1 MTPCTKRSSPA
12 PSGTELQHRNLSH
25 YIEIEREVPEV
36 DDDCPPV
43 VVGVDGS
50 HAALN
55 AAQWAVAEAVSRGTR
70 LELVYAQSDSG
81 GGAMASGRASRVLD
95 AAYAAVTADS
105 PTVRVQTVCLAG
117 SAERVLIEES
127 KDASMICIGAR
138 GRFGAPLGPIATA
151 LGQDA
156 RCSVAIIRECVDQR
170 TGVISVV
177 LDDAPDNDAVV
188 CQAMKEGRMRK
199 ATVRQIDRRTNSWV
213 RRFPDVHVET
223 VAAGCGPHGLY
234 PPESALPQLAVVG
247 RADAQRIGELVSP
260 NCHPI
265 VGYPECS
272 VLLVRN

>member
-1 MTPCTKRSSPA
+1 MD
-12 PSGTELQHRNLSH
+12 E
-25 YIEIEREVPEV
+25 
-36 DDDCPPV
+36 DCPPV

-70 LELVYAQSDSG
+70 LRLVYAQSDSG
-81 GGAMASGRASRVLD
+81 GGAAASGRASRALE

-105 PTVRVQTVCLAG
+105 PTVQVQTVCLAG
-117 SAERVLIEES
+117 GAERVLIEES
-127 KDASMICIGAR
+127 EDASMICIGAR
-138 GRFGAPLGPIATA
+138 GRFGATLGPIAIA
-151 LGQDA
+151 LGQHA
-156 RCSVAIIRECVDQR
+156 QCSVAIIRECGDHR
-170 TGVISVV
+170 AGVISVV

-188 CQAMKEGRMRK
+188 HQAMTEGRMRK

-223 VAAGCGPHGLY
+223 VASGCGAHGGY
-234 PPESALPQLAVVG
+234 PCELALPQLAVVG
-247 RADAQRIGELVSP
+247 RVDAQRIGELVSP

-272 VLLVRN
+272 VLLVRD